1 MRAHKISIKNKLFL
15 IILLILIV
23 NSLVLLLAGST
34 LFENF
39 YLYNKQT
46 ELFTSAQIVKEC
58 YLDGAD
64 DWYRLLENIE
74 DKNIV
79 VAVFLTMRRPSR
91 HSISTI
97 PARNT
102 TKNGKRTGAKNG
114 AATAAGASRYSGH
127 GL

>member
-74 DKNIV
+74 EKNIV
-79 VAVFLTMRRPSR
+79 VAVFSYDAQTQQAQYIYHTRPQY
-91 HSISTI
+91 
-97 PARNT
+97 NEEW
-102 TKNGKRTGAKNG
+102 KNALGQK
-114 AATAAGASRYSGH
+114 TAQPPLQGQP
-127 GL
+127 L